1 MSVDIVLNKANRRY
15 SPGDKVVGTVVF
27 VCKGKTA
34 HKGINLVMEGI
45 LLMEVATGVKKAFTF
60 PKPTTLA
67 ALTLELAKPG
77 GHLNDGKTEIPF
89 EFTMEPLPGQQLHE
103 SFHGECINV
112 RYTITC
118 TCIRGFAKANLVKEI
133 EFLTEVKTVEDYPGP
148 SEVPFTVTGEGKA
161 IKGETQKPQVKV
173 TGKLTTSTCFITQPV
188 SGEMVVESTDAPI
201 KHIYLQLMRSETCGH
216 SSGFFKESS
225 EILRIEVVDGD
236 VVANLPIMLFMILPR
251 LSTCPTLHTAGFKI
265 EFDLN
270 VVVILEDT
278 TTLTHPIPLLVVRN

>member
-133 EFLTEVKTVEDYPGP
+133 EFLTEVKVHLRDVSTHRH
-148 SEVPFTVTGEGKA
+148 
-161 IKGETQKPQVKV
+161 TQHTHNTHTHNTQTHNTHNTPH
-173 TGKLTTSTCFITQPV
+173 TTHNQH
-188 SGEMVVESTDAPI
+188 TD
-201 KHIYLQLMRSETCGH
+201 CG
-216 SSGFFKESS
+216 
-225 EILRIEVVDGD
+225 
-236 VVANLPIMLFMILPR
+236 R
-251 LSTCPTLHTAGFKI
+251 LS
-265 EFDLN
+265 
-270 VVVILEDT
+270 
-278 TTLTHPIPLLVVRN
+278 RSQ